1 MVYGNTTNAL
11 YNTAIV
17 LVINIAFIIIGSLI
31 TNWRED

>member
-1 MVYGNTTNAL
+1 MVYGNASNAL

-17 LVINIAFIIIGSLI
+17 LVIGIAFMIIGSLI